1 MIFDRFG
8 RACTTLLAFALG
20 AGLGHAQS
28 IPSADES
35 SDPSNQVWLN
45 LTLGTN
51 VGQRWYLELDVE
63 PKAQT
68 TEGEQWRNLDLTP
81 LVEYYPTDWLDL
93 EAETTVGYTRQRDGL
108 STFEVTPRVGTRIH
122 LFSKMAERRAGMP
135 GRKYERLP
143 LTRLGISTLFRL
155 EWRSFFFSD
164 DSPVVHEWRAR
175 LRLEGKLALNH
186 PKLSDDH
193 TLYVITDAEYFAPLS
208 DDIPERYITKIRVR
222 LGFGYRFPG
231 ATKLE
236 VLSIRDSNRSSPG
249 AESVEDTR
257 AVDLRLKILF

>member
-1 MIFDRFG
+1 MSADCFE
-8 RACTTLLAFALG
+8 RACALLLAVALG
-20 AGLGHAQS
+20 FGEAHAQS
-28 IPSADES
+28 SASGDAFPGPAS
-35 SDPSNQVWLN
+35 QIWLN
-45 LTLGTN
+45 LTPGTN

-63 PKAQT
+63 PKAQV

-81 LVEYYPTDWLDL
+81 LVEFYPSDWLDL

-108 STFEVTPRVGTRIH
+108 STFEITPRIGMRIH
-122 LFSKMAERRAGMP
+122 LFSKMAEHRAGIR

-155 EWRSFFFSD
+155 EWRGFFYSD
-164 DSPVVHEWRAR
+164 GTSTVHEWRAR

-193 TLYVITDAEYFAPLS
+193 TLYMITDAEYFAPLG
-208 DDIPERYITKIRVR
+208 DDIPERYVNKVRVR
-222 LGFGYRFPG
+222 FGLGYRFPG

-236 VLSIRDSNRSSPG
+236 LLYILDSNRSSPD
-249 AESVEDTR
+249 AEIVEDIQ